1 MKSPSSALPETT
13 SEDRQQQL
21 SPEPPEGRQRTAA
34 EWTGELLLGIR
45 QPVQFRLADWP

>member
-1 MKSPSSALPETT
+1 MKSSSDAPRETT
-13 SEDRQQQL
+13 FEDLQQQQ
-21 SPEPPEGRQRTAA
+21 SPESPEGRQRTVA

>member
-1 MKSPSSALPETT
+1 MKSSSKALPESTP
-13 SEDRQQQL
+13 EDPQQQL
-21 SPEPPEGRQRTAA
+21 SPEPEGRQRTVA

>member
-1 MKSPSSALPETT
+1 MKSSSNAVPETV
-13 SEDRQQQL
+13 SEDPQQQP
-21 SPEPPEGRQRTAA
+21 SPEPEGRQRTVA